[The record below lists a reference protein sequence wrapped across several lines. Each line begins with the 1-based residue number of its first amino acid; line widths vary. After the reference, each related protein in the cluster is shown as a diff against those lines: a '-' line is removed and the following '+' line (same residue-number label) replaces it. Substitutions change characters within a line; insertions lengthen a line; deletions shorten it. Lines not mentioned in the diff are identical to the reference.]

1 MSPCIIAFRAGLGNQ
16 CIVCIST
23 VEQLAGVQQI
33 TAQCPVPPTRDGDH
47 ETFSTYIPKRK
58 LAQSNPLLLPPQDL
72 SIYILLTLSP
82 WLPLGDHTTGVQQ
95 ITIQCHPP
103 DFAHYLYPLMT
114 LRTKT
119 GIKYGTLFAPRSAKL
134 VICLN
139 IPDIIINLYIFK
151 SLLGQH
157 TVCGIA
163 TSIGRN

>member
-1 MSPCIIAFRAGLGNQ
+1 MLFAGLGNQ

-23 VEQLAGVQQI
+23 VVQLAGVQQI

-151 SLLGQH
+151 SLGGYIPSAVSQH
-157 TVCGIA
+157 QF
-163 TSIGRN
+163 